1 MPIRVTPPDSPSGMG
16 SADRAREYADML
28 EAVELFNN
36 EYLKGAESPRRPML
50 LERLKA
56 CLPVLEETLVE
67 LKAVGVGERRRYAE
81 ACDRF
86 AAERPGMLPM
96 DVDVLDD
103 VDAVTAGV
111 WDCCEALAREGG
123 RECECCGHRSMPT
136 NSLDDVT
143 AIIRELI
150 GLLESSQ
157 TGDGCGM
164 SRA

>member
-1 MPIRVTPPDSPSGMG
+1 
-16 SADRAREYADML
+16 
-28 EAVELFNN
+28 
-36 EYLKGAESPRRPML
+36 ML

-56 CLPVLEETLVE
+56 CLPVLEETLME
-67 LKAVGVGERRRYAE
+67 LRAVGVGERRRYGE

-86 AAERPGMLPM
+86 RAEHPGMLPL

-123 RECECCGHRSMPT
+123 RECECCGHRSIPT
-136 NSLDDVT
+136 SSMEDVA

-150 GLLESSQ
+150 GLLESSGTH
-157 TGDGCGM
+157 TGVHEK
-164 SRA
+164 R

>member
-1 MPIRVTPPDSPSGMG
+1 MPIHVMPPAPPSDMG
-16 SADRAREYADML
+16 SADQAREYADML

-36 EYLKGAESPRRPML
+36 EYLKGVESPRRPML
-50 LERLKA
+50 LSRLKA
-56 CLPVLEETLVE
+56 CLPVLEETLME
-67 LKAVGVGERRRYAE
+67 LRAVGVGERRRYGE

-86 AAERPGMLPM
+86 QAEHPGMLPM

-103 VDAVTAGV
+103 VDAVTGGV

-123 RECECCGHRSMPT
+123 RECGFCGRRSIRT

-150 GLLESSQ
+150 GLLESSK
-157 TGDGCGM
+157 
-164 SRA
+164 AN

>member
-1 MPIRVTPPDSPSGMG
+1 MTIQVASPVPSSDLG
-16 SADRAREYADML
+16 SPDRAREYADML

-50 LERLKA
+50 LARLKA

-86 AAERPGMLPM
+86 AAERPGMLPL

-103 VDAVTAGV
+103 VDSVTAGV

-123 RECECCGHRSMPT
+123 CECEYCGHRSIPT
-136 NSLDDVT
+136 NSLDDVA
-143 AIIRELI
+143 AIVRELI
-150 GLLESSQ
+150 GLLESSGTH
-157 TGDGCGM
+157 TGVYEK
-164 SRA
+164 R

>member
-1 MPIRVTPPDSPSGMG
+1 MPPGPPSGMG

-28 EAVELFNN
+28 EAVELVNN
-36 EYLKGAESPRRPML
+36 EYLKGVESPRRPML
-50 LERLKA
+50 LARLKA

>member
-1 MPIRVTPPDSPSGMG
+1 MIRVASPVPSSDMG

-28 EAVELFNN
+28 EAVDLFNG
-36 EYLKGAESPRRPML
+36 EYLKGVESPRRPML
-50 LERLKA
+50 LARLKA

-67 LKAVGVGERRRYAE
+67 LRAVGVGERRRYAE

-86 AAERPGMLPM
+86 RADHPGMLPM

-111 WDCCEALAREGG
+111 WDCCEALASEGG
-123 RECECCGHRSMPT
+123 RECECCGHRGIPT

-143 AIIRELI
+143 AIVRELI
-150 GLLESSQ
+150 GLLESSGTH
-157 TGDGCGM
+157 TGVYDKQ
-164 SRA
+164 

>member
-1 MPIRVTPPDSPSGMG
+1 
-16 SADRAREYADML
+16 ML

-50 LERLKA
+50 LARLKA

>member
-28 EAVELFNN
+28 ETVELFNAG
-36 EYLKGAESPRRPML
+36 YLPGVESPRRPML

-123 RECECCGHRSMPT
+123 RECECCGHRSIPT
-136 NSLDDVT
+136 SSMEDVA

-150 GLLESSQ
+150 GLLESSGTH
-157 TGDGCGM
+157 TGVHEK
-164 SRA
+164 R

>member
-1 MPIRVTPPDSPSGMG
+1 MPIQAMPPGPPSAPC

-28 EAVELFNN
+28 EAVDMFNSD
-36 EYLKGAESPRRPML
+36 YLKNVESWRRPML

-56 CLPVLEETLVE
+56 CLPVLEETLME
-67 LKAVGVGERRRYAE
+67 LRAVGVGERRRYAE

-86 AAERPGMLPM
+86 RAEHPGMLPM

-123 RECECCGHRSMPT
+123 RECECCGHRSIPT
-136 NSLDDVT
+136 SSMEDVA

-150 GLLESSQ
+150 GLLGASRPSSSGSQ
-157 TGDGCGM
+157 
-164 SRA
+164 

>member
-1 MPIRVTPPDSPSGMG
+1 MPIRVTSPVPSSDMG

-28 EAVELFNN
+28 GAVELFNAG
-36 EYLKGAESPRRPML
+36 YLPGVESPRRPML

-56 CLPVLEETLVE
+56 CLPVLEETLME
-67 LKAVGVGERRRYAE
+67 LRAVGVGERRRYGE

-86 AAERPGMLPM
+86 QADHPGMLPL

-103 VDAVTAGV
+103 VDSVTAGV

-123 RECECCGHRSMPT
+123 RECECCGHRSIPSD
-136 NSLDDVT
+136 SLDDVA

-150 GLLESSQ
+150 GLLESSGTH
-157 TGDGCGM
+157 TGVYEK
-164 SRA
+164 R

>member
-1 MPIRVTPPDSPSGMG
+1 MPPGPPSGMG

-50 LERLKA
+50 LARLKA

>member
-1 MPIRVTPPDSPSGMG
+1 MG

-28 EAVELFNN
+28 EAVELFNAG
-36 EYLKGAESPRRPML
+36 YLPGVESPRRPML

-56 CLPVLEETLVE
+56 CLPVLEETLME
-67 LKAVGVGERRRYAE
+67 LRVVGVGERRRYGE

-86 AAERPGMLPM
+86 QAEHPGMLPM

-123 RECECCGHRSMPT
+123 RECECCGHRGIPTDSM
-136 NSLDDVT
+136 DDVT
-143 AIIRELI
+143 AIVRELI
-150 GLLESSQ
+150 GLLESSGTH
-157 TGDGCGM
+157 TGVYEK
-164 SRA
+164 R

>member
-1 MPIRVTPPDSPSGMG
+1 MTIRVASPVPSSDMG

-28 EAVELFNN
+28 EAVELFNAR
-36 EYLKGAESPRRPML
+36 YLPGVESPRRPKL

-67 LKAVGVGERRRYAE
+67 LRAVGVGERRRYGE

-86 AAERPGMLPM
+86 QADHPGMLPM

-111 WDCCEALAREGG
+111 WDCCEALASEGG
-123 RECECCGHRSMPT
+123 RECGFCGHRGIPT
-136 NSLDDVT
+136 NSLDDVA
-143 AIIRELI
+143 AIVRELI
-150 GLLESSQ
+150 GLLESSGTH
-157 TGDGCGM
+157 TGVYEK
-164 SRA
+164 R

>member
-1 MPIRVTPPDSPSGMG
+1 MTIHVTPPAPPSGTG

-28 EAVELFNN
+28 EAVDLFNAG
-36 EYLKGAESPRRPML
+36 YLKGVESPRRPML

-56 CLPVLEETLVE
+56 CLPVLEETLME
-67 LKAVGVGERRRYAE
+67 LRAVGVGERRRYGE

-86 AAERPGMLPM
+86 RADHPGMLPM

-123 RECECCGHRSMPT
+123 RECECCGHRSIPT
-136 NSLDDVT
+136 SSMEDVA
-143 AIIRELI
+143 AIVRELI
-150 GLLESSQ
+150 GLLESSGTH
-157 TGDGCGM
+157 TGVHEK
-164 SRA
+164 R

>member
-1 MPIRVTPPDSPSGMG
+1 MPIHVTPPAPPSGMG

-36 EYLKGAESPRRPML
+36 EYLKGVESPRRPML

-67 LKAVGVGERRRYAE
+67 LRAVGVGERRRYTE
-81 ACDRF
+81 AYDRF
-86 AAERPGMLPM
+86 QTEHPGMLPM

-103 VDAVTAGV
+103 VDAVTAGI

-123 RECECCGHRSMPT
+123 RECECCGHRSIPT
-136 NSLDDVT
+136 SSIEDVT
-143 AIIRELI
+143 AITRELI
-150 GLLESSQ
+150 GLLETPRPSSS
-157 TGDGCGM
+157 G
-164 SRA
+164 SL

>member
-1 MPIRVTPPDSPSGMG
+1 MPIHVTPPAPPSDMG

-28 EAVELFNN
+28 EAVELFNAG
-36 EYLKGAESPRRPML
+36 YLPGVESPRRPML

-56 CLPVLEETLVE
+56 CLPMLEETLME
-67 LKAVGVGERRRYAE
+67 LRAVGVGERRRYGE

-86 AAERPGMLPM
+86 RAEHPGMLPM

-111 WDCCEALAREGG
+111 WDCCEALTREGG
-123 RECECCGHRSMPT
+123 RECECCGHRSIPT
-136 NSLDDVT
+136 SSMEDVA

-150 GLLESSQ
+150 GLLESSGTH
-157 TGDGCGM
+157 TGVHEK
-164 SRA
+164 R

>member
-1 MPIRVTPPDSPSGMG
+1 MTIRVASPVPSSDMG

-28 EAVELFNN
+28 EAVELFNAG
-36 EYLKGAESPRRPML
+36 YLPGVESPRRPML

-56 CLPVLEETLVE
+56 CLPMLEETLME
-67 LKAVGVGERRRYAE
+67 LRAVGVGERRRYGE

-86 AAERPGMLPM
+86 RAEHPGMLPM

-111 WDCCEALAREGG
+111 WDCCEALTREGG
-123 RECECCGHRSMPT
+123 RECECCGHRSIPT
-136 NSLDDVT
+136 SSMEDVA

-150 GLLESSQ
+150 GLLESSGTH
-157 TGDGCGM
+157 TGVHEK
-164 SRA
+164 R

>member
-1 MPIRVTPPDSPSGMG
+1 MPIRVTPPDSPSGMD
-16 SADRAREYADML
+16 SADRAHEYADML

-36 EYLKGAESPRRPML
+36 EYLKGVESRRRPML

-67 LKAVGVGERRRYAE
+67 LRAVGVGERRRYAE

-86 AAERPGMLPM
+86 QAEHPGMLPM

-123 RECECCGHRSMPT
+123 RECGFCGHRSIPSD
-136 NSLDDVT
+136 SLDDVA
-143 AIIRELI
+143 AIVRELI
-150 GLLESSQ
+150 GLLETPRPSSS
-157 TGDGCGM
+157 G
-164 SRA
+164 SL

>member
-50 LERLKA
+50 LARLKA

>member
-1 MPIRVTPPDSPSGMG
+1 MPIHVTPPAPPSGMG

-28 EAVELFNN
+28 EAVELFNAG
-36 EYLKGAESPRRPML
+36 YLPGVESPRRPML

-56 CLPVLEETLVE
+56 CLPVLEETLME
-67 LKAVGVGERRRYAE
+67 LRAVGVGERRRYGE

-86 AAERPGMLPM
+86 QAEHPGMLPM
-96 DVDVLDD
+96 DMDVLDD

-123 RECECCGHRSMPT
+123 RECGFCGHRGIPT
-136 NSLDDVT
+136 NSLEDVA

-150 GLLESSQ
+150 GLVESSGTH
-157 TGDGCGM
+157 TGM
-164 SRA
+164 HEER

>member
-1 MPIRVTPPDSPSGMG
+1 MPIHVMPPAPPSGMG

-28 EAVELFNN
+28 EAVELFNAG
-36 EYLKGAESPRRPML
+36 YLPGVESPRRPML

-56 CLPVLEETLVE
+56 CLPVLEETLME
-67 LKAVGVGERRRYAE
+67 LRAVGVGERRRYGE

-86 AAERPGMLPM
+86 QAEHPGMLPL

-123 RECECCGHRSMPT
+123 RECGFCGHRGVPT
-136 NSLDDVT
+136 DSLDDVT

-150 GLLESSQ
+150 GLLESSGTH
-157 TGDGCGM
+157 TGVYEK
-164 SRA
+164 R